1 MTTRKTINSV
11 VGPGSPRNP
20 LLMDRRAMMQ
30 QAAFLSAAVAVPGC
44 FAEELT
50 QGPVRTA
57 SMVEGPFY
65 PDQLPLDTDNDLL
78 LINDSINPGVGEVTY
93 LSGRVTG
100 KNGKPIRNAFVEI
113 WQCDAGG
120 AYLHGGSSNKAKSD
134 ANFQGYG
141 RYLTDRQGRYFFRT
155 IKPVPYPGR
164 TPHIH
169 FGVSKNGHRV
179 LTTQMLVKGHPM
191 NQDDFLFKR
200 ITNQAARDSLLVGFN
215 PIKGSRIGELEA
227 NFDIVLGGTVQE
239 LEDGSLG
246 GGLAKPDRARS

>member
-113 WQCDAGG
+113 WQWRCGWGVLARW
-120 AYLHGGSSNKAKSD
+120 LKQ
-134 ANFQGYG
+134 QGQVG
-141 RYLTDRQGRYFFRT
+141 CQFPGVRT
-155 IKPVPYPGR
+155 VLDGPPR
-164 TPHIH
+164 T
-169 FGVSKNGHRV
+169 
-179 LTTQMLVKGHPM
+179 
-191 NQDDFLFKR
+191 
-200 ITNQAARDSLLVGFN
+200 LLL
-215 PIKGSRIGELEA
+215 SH
-227 NFDIVLGGTVQE
+227 DQT
-239 LEDGSLG
+239 GSLPG
-246 GGLAKPDRARS
+246 THPPHSLWGQQKWTSRFDHPNAGQGTSHESGRFPVQANHQPGCQRFTAGWIQPDQGIQDWRVGSEFRYRTRRNGAGT